1 MIYVGYGYN
10 AMSTGF
16 CRQAGV
22 EYPIVA
28 FSHCRDVVA
37 AVSRAG
43 GLGVFGAAKFTPEEL
58 EIELAWIDRHVSG
71 RPYGVDV
78 LAPFPNEDRDTPDLD
93 ALRAQI
99 PTEHA
104 AFVDALGARYDV
116 PPATQ
121 GAQPRAFSGIVV
133 NRRTLDR
140 QIEIALS
147 HPIKV
152 LVSGLGPFSEE
163 IVAQARAQNV
173 LIGGLVGSVA
183 HALRHVDRG
192 ADFIVAQGTEAAGH
206 TGEISTMVLTP
217 QVVDAV
223 APRPVLAAGGIATG
237 RQLAAAL
244 ALGAQGAWMGSAW
257 LTTEESDVDPV
268 VIDKLLEAQS
278 TQTLRTR
285 CMTGKPVRLLRTPFE
300 EAWAAP
306 DAPAPLPA
314 PLQGLLVLP
323 FLNRVFQNRVTPL
336 MGQAVGQAVGL
347 MNQRRTCRATVE
359 EIVRD
364 MIETLEGVRTQ
375 LGLSEDEP
383 R

>member
-1 MIYVGYGYN
+1 M
-10 AMSTGF
+10 TTPF
-16 CRQAGV
+16 CRQVGIDF
-22 EYPIVA
+22 PIVA

-58 EIELAWIDRHVSG
+58 EIELAWIDAHVGG

-78 LAPFPNEDRDTPDLD
+78 LAPFPNDETDTPDIA
-93 ALRAQI
+93 ALQARI
-99 PTEHA
+99 PAEHA
-104 AFVDALGARYDV
+104 AFVEEIAARHHV

-121 GAQPRAFSGIVV
+121 GAQPRAFSGIIV

-147 HPIKV
+147 HPIRV
-152 LVSGLGPFSEE
+152 LVSGLGPFSEGV
-163 IVAQARAQNV
+163 VAQARARGV
-173 LIGGLVGSVA
+173 LVGGLVGSVT
-183 HALRHVDRG
+183 HALRHVDSG
-192 ADFIVAQGTEAAGH
+192 ADFIVAQGVEAAGH

-223 APRPVLAAGGIATG
+223 APKPVLAAGGIATG
-237 RQLAAAL
+237 RQVAAAL
-244 ALGAQGAWMGSAW
+244 ALGAQGVWMGSAW
-257 LTTEESDVDPV
+257 LTTEESDVDPI

-300 EAWAAP
+300 EAWNAP

-314 PLQGLLVLP
+314 PLQGVLVLP

-347 MNQRRTCRATVE
+347 LKQRRTCRATVD
-359 EIVRD
+359 EIVNEMVD
-364 MIETLEGVRTQ
+364 ALESARSR
-375 LGLSEDEP
+375 LGLTEDDP
-383 R
+383 T

>member
-1 MIYVGYGYN
+1 
-10 AMSTGF
+10 MSTPF

-58 EIELAWIDRHVSG
+58 EIELAWIDRHVGG

-78 LAPFPNEDRDTPDLD
+78 LAPFPNDETDTPDLD
-93 ALRAQI
+93 ALRARI
-99 PTEHA
+99 PQEHA
-104 AFVDALGARYDV
+104 AFVDALAARHNVPPPTDGARS
-116 PPATQ
+116 
-121 GAQPRAFSGIVV
+121 RAFSGIIV
-133 NRRTLDR
+133 NRRTLDQ
-140 QIEIALS
+140 QIDVALS

-152 LVSGLGPFSEE
+152 LVSGLGPFAPDV
-163 IVAQARAQNV
+163 IARARAQNV
-173 LIGGLVGSVA
+173 LIGGLVGSVK
-183 HALRHVDRG
+183 HALRHVDSG

-206 TGEISTMVLTP
+206 TGEISTLVLTP

-257 LTTEESDVDPV
+257 LTTEESDVDPA

-285 CMTGKPVRLLRTPFE
+285 CMTGKPVRLLRTEFE
-300 EAWAAP
+300 EAWNAP

-314 PLQGLLVLP
+314 PLQGVLVLP
-323 FLNRVFQNRVTPL
+323 LLERVFQNRVTPL

-347 MNQRRTCRATVE
+347 LNQRRTCRATVE
-359 EIVRD
+359 EMVRE
-364 MIETLEGVRTQ
+364 MIDSLEGVRAQ
-375 LGLSEDEP
+375 LGLVEDDSE
-383 R
+383 